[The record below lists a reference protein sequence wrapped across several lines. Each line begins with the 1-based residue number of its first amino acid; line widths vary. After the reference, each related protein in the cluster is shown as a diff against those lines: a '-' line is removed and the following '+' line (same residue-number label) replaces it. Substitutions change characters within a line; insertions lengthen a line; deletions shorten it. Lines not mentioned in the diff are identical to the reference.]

1 MVPVASTEAQSI
13 AIPDKQSSAL
23 QVVNH
28 YDSVSHCPNCHYPK
42 CLSKESISKP
52 DSNHGLVSPLKG
64 GTQDYLK
71 T

>member
-28 YDSVSHCPNCHYPK
+28 YDSVSHCPNC
-42 CLSKESISKP
+42 LSKESISKP

-64 GTQDYLK
+64 GTQDHLK